1 MSFGHKLTMWSG
13 LFARDAE
20 SAWTVHGGKL
30 SAPIVLQDQSKKSV
44 MEKKSA
50 FHIQGS
56 SMNRINPLSMV
67 YRSWLVFAFAVTQ
80 IALTLGMCL
89 VTK

>member
-1 MSFGHKLTMWSG
+1 MWSG

-20 SAWTVHGGKL
+20 SAWIVHGGKL
-30 SAPIVLQDQSKKSV
+30 FAPIVLQDQSKKSV
-44 MEKKSA
+44 TVKKSA

-56 SMNRINPLSMV
+56 STNRINPLLMV
-67 YRSWLVFAFAVTQ
+67 YRSWLVFGFVAMQ
-80 IALTLGMCL
+80 IVSIRIMYL

>member
-1 MSFGHKLTMWSG
+1 MSHKLTMWSG

-20 SAWTVHGGKL
+20 SAWIVHGGKL

-44 MEKKSA
+44 TVKKSA
-50 FHIQGS
+50 SHIQGS
-56 SMNRINPLSMV
+56 STNRINPLSTV
-67 YRSWLVFAFAVTQ
+67 YRSWSAFELADIQTVAIRT
-80 IALTLGMCL
+80 MYL

>member
-1 MSFGHKLTMWSG
+1 MSHKLTMWSG

-20 SAWTVHGGKL
+20 SAWIVHGGKL
-30 SAPIVLQDQSKKSV
+30 FAPIVLRDQSRRFV
-44 MEKKSA
+44 TEKKSA
-50 FHIQGS
+50 SHIQGS
-56 SMNRINPLSMV
+56 SMNKINPLSMV

-80 IALTLGMCL
+80 IALTLGTSL